1 MCLQMKKT
9 CATEVLK
16 ICCKHIL
23 YKFNFIIIHH
33 SLFLDKDRYGYQ
45 MLEKMGWADG
55 KGLGKNKSGNT
66 AHVKIKKRKQNLGM
80 CLQCMIPSCI
90 YEICCW
96 YRKNW

>member
-1 MCLQMKKT
+1 
-9 CATEVLK
+9 
-16 ICCKHIL
+16 
-23 YKFNFIIIHH
+23 
-33 SLFLDKDRYGYQ
+33 

-66 AHVKIKKRKQNLGM
+66 AHVKIRKRKQNLGM

-90 YEICCW
+90 YEIWCW